1 MAKNEKNPKP
11 ERYFHLHDSSKTSD
25 YFRGLQY
32 IDPSLLKTII
42 NSTPNNEEAEKKFDS
57 SFFPPKN
64 EDEPVEVENVSD
76 KLKTLEVGTTMS
88 CNYCKVEFENSE
100 QQRIHFKLD
109 WHRYNLKQNLLGKLP
124 LTEEQFDTMVASM
137 EEENDNI
144 SISGSDFE
152 SDEDKDV
159 DTEEEEDMKDDST
172 DLFLQ
177 RHPKLFFRCES
188 GKILSMYK
196 SILVSP
202 KERELPSPEEITS
215 LALSSVKR
223 QTWAVLLLGGG
234 HFAGAI
240 FRGGEVLVH
249 KTFHCYTV
257 RAKQG
262 GGQSSADGRSGTN
275 SAKSAGASLRRYNE
289 MALIQHIQEIVKVW
303 EDQFKQCQLIFYR
316 AASSNRS
323 VLFGGKTPP
332 LDKNDE
338 RLRTIPFPTKRATFS
353 ELKRVQER
361 LAAVDVFADWTELE
375 KIVRGNVGSREGGR
389 GKGSPSKGRIHR
401 SKSRDLPVRPL
412 PGIVQNLVNKDS
424 DSENGEITEL
434 EMAKVLVTTDHLKQF
449 ENTGIRKK
457 GKRKKNSKI
466 ESDVNDCALESSEDE
481 EKSIANK
488 KSQELTKLKND
499 LLTAVRTGNN
509 KELESCITVC
519 KMLQEEK
526 DSEENCLEDT
536 KENFEEKDSIS
547 KKNCEERESKENH
560 LSVEELVNLQFGETK
575 TSCLHIAAKHSHRNV
590 LLTLLLNGAD
600 PAVRDRSKKVPF
612 NYTVDKETRN
622 EFRKFQGKY
631 PDKYDYKSAQIP
643 PPLSVEAEEEK
654 SNKMKEKKKA
664 QRLVKKEKEKGK
676 KEEEGRIKKDEEEKQ
691 RFLNLSD
698 REKRALAA
706 ERRILAAHHS
716 EKESSPAPVLQR
728 CYNCAVDTTGKVPF
742 EFSDYQFCSIKCV
755 KLYRTKLDKK

>member
-1 MAKNEKNPKP
+1 MAKNDKKSKP
-11 ERYFHLHDSSKTSD
+11 ERYFHLHDTPKSSD
-25 YFRGLQY
+25 FFQGLQY

-42 NSTPNNEEAEKKFDS
+42 YSSPNNEEAEKKFDS
-57 SFFPPKN
+57 NVFHPKP
-64 EDEPVEVENVSD
+64 EAEEVEDVSN
-76 KLKTLEVGTTMS
+76 KLRTLEVGTTMS
-88 CNYCKVEFENSE
+88 CSYCKVEFENNE

-109 WHRYNLKQNLLGKLP
+109 WHRYNLKQNLVGKLP
-124 LTEEQFDTMVASM
+124 VTEEQFDTMVATM
-137 EEENDNI
+137 EEEGDND

-152 SDEDKDV
+152 SDEDQDS
-159 DTEEEEDMKDDST
+159 DTEEKEDLTDDST

-196 SILVSP
+196 SILISP
-202 KERELPSPEEITS
+202 KERELPDAEEITS
-215 LALSSVKR
+215 RALSSVKR
-223 QTWAVLLLGGG
+223 LTWAVLLLGGG

-275 SAKSAGASLRRYNE
+275 HPKSAGASLRRYNE
-289 MALIQHIQEIVKVW
+289 MALVQHIQEIAQKW
-303 EDQFKQCQLIFYR
+303 EAQLEQCQLIFFR
-316 AASSNRS
+316 AASSNKS

-332 LDKNDE
+332 LNKNDE

-361 LAAVDVFADWTELE
+361 LAVVDIFADWTELE
-375 KIVRGNVGSREGGR
+375 KIVSGNARTRDGGR
-389 GKGSPSKGRIHR
+389 GKGSPSKERIHR
-401 SKSRDLPVRPL
+401 SKSRDLPLRPL
-412 PGIVQNLVNKDS
+412 PGINLVNKES
-424 DSENGEITEL
+424 DSEDNEVTEL

-466 ESDVNDCALESSEDE
+466 GSDLNDCALESSSEDE
-481 EKSIANK
+481 EKSISTK
-488 KSQELTKLKND
+488 KSLELTKLKND

-509 KELESCITVC
+509 KELESCINVC
-519 KMLQEEK
+519 KMLHEQKEEK
-526 DSEENCLEDT
+526 DSKENSKEENQ
-536 KENFEEKDSIS
+536 EN
-547 KKNCEERESKENH
+547 C

-590 LLTLLLNGAD
+590 LSTLLLHGAD
-600 PAVRDRSKKVPF
+600 PTVRDRSKKVPF

-654 SNKMKEKKKA
+654 SKKKNEKKKA
-664 QRLVKKEKEKGK
+664 QRLVKKEKDKET
-676 KEEEGRIKKDEEEKQ
+676 KEEESRIKKDEEEKQ

-706 ERRILAAHHS
+706 ERRILAAHQS
-716 EKESSPAPVLQR
+716 EKEASPAPVLQR
-728 CYNCAVDTTGKVPF
+728 CYNCAVDMTGKVPF
-742 EFSDYQFCSIKCV
+742 EYSDFQFCSIKCV
-755 KLYRTKLDKK
+755 KLHRTKLDKK